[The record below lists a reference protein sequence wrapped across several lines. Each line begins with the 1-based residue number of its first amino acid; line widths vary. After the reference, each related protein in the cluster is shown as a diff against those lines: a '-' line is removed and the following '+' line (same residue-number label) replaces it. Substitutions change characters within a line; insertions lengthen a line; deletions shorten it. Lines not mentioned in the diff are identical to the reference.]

1 MQASH
6 GARIDEQTSGV
17 YVIAAT
23 PFADDG
29 ELDLASLDSLTDFYL
44 DKDVAGLTIL
54 GMMGEASKLTEA
66 ETATVMTRILKRVDG
81 RVPVVVGVS
90 HPSNRHLERLARQAM
105 ELGAAG
111 VMVAPAAGRHTDD
124 QVYGYYATVAE
135 RLGADIPIC
144 LQDFPQSAGVHTSV
158 AVIHRLVD
166 DFPQVVMLKHED
178 FPGMRKLSQ
187 VRARSEAEGR
197 RRISILV
204 GNGGLFLPQEMLR
217 GADGAMTGFAYPE
230 MLVQVCR
237 LFAAG
242 KAEAA
247 EDLFNLYLPL
257 LRHEFQYGIGLALR
271 KETLRRRGAIRSAYV
286 RFGDD
291 QSGAMARVTGIV
303 GGRFG
308 GGMAMRVGLRAR
320 HGGHGDAVAQR
331 DAGDVDGREQV
342 HGLAGRQGSPPVAGR
357 VAGQSGLRSMR
368 TMRGLWST
376 DSAAVRR
383 PAARRSDCR

>member
-247 EDLFNLYLPL
+247 EDLFTLP
-257 LRHEFQYGIGLALR
+257 A
-271 KETLRRRGAIRSAYV
+271 AA
-286 RFGDD
+286 
-291 QSGAMARVTGIV
+291 AARVPVRHRPGPAQ
-303 GGRFG
+303 GDAAPAR
-308 GGMAMRVGLRAR
+308 RHPQRLRAP
-320 HGGHGDAVAQR
+320 
-331 DAGDVDGREQV
+331 AGAG
-342 HGLAGRQGSPPVAGR
+342 AGRGRPRRAGPADRAPGSATGTGR
-357 VAGQSGLRSMR
+357 L
-368 TMRGLWST
+368 
-376 DSAAVRR
+376 AVKIQ
-383 PAARRSDCR
+383 